1 MRGSNVFILWL
12 IVGLLMYGAIALVVT
27 LVR

>member
-12 IVGLLMYGAIALVVT
+12 AVALLMYGAIALVVT